1 MPATTMI
8 NFTWHRD
15 QSGYKLSPETSR
27 TPARIIGQGGPQKPY
42 RPLEAYPARA
52 LLRVFAS
59 IQKTPGGVLDFIE
72 NYGRLTHDSKG
83 ESVPT
88 VIGWAKLMEK
98 RLLRVAGRQE
108 DIPPNKLEAH
118 LVTDRDGIHLEFRPS
133 TLIDAL
139 WLQLGQTLSG
149 GTEILRCIHCHQMF
163 RAGPGTGRRADA
175 TFCCDEHRIRFNSLA
190 RSQ

>member
-15 QSGYKLSPETSR
+15 QAGYKLLPETSR
-27 TPARIIGQGGPQKPY
+27 TPARIIDKGGPQKPY
-42 RPLEAYPARA
+42 RPLEDFPA

-59 IQKTPGGVLDFIE
+59 VQKTPAGVLDFIE
-72 NYGRLTHDSKG
+72 KFGRLTHDPKG
-83 ESVPT
+83 EAVPT
-88 VIGWAKLMEK
+88 VIGWIKLMEK
-98 RLLRVAGRQE
+98 RLMQVAGRQE
-108 DIPPNKLEAH
+108 DLPRNNLEAH

-139 WLQLGQTLSG
+139 WLQLGQELSG

-190 RSQ
+190 RSR

>member
-1 MPATTMI
+1 MPATQMI
-8 NFTWHRD
+8 TFTWHRD
-15 QSGYKLSPETSR
+15 QAGYKLLPETSR
-27 TPARIIGQGGPQKPY
+27 TPARIIGKGGSQKPY
-42 RPLEAYPARA
+42 QPLEEFPA

-72 NYGRLTHDSKG
+72 KFGRLTHDPKG

-98 RLLRVAGRQE
+98 RLLRLTGPQE
-108 DIPPNKLEAH
+108 DIPSNKLEAH
-118 LVTDRDGIHLEFRPS
+118 LVADQDGIHLEFRPS

-139 WLQLGQTLSG
+139 WLQLGQELSG
-149 GTEILRCIHCHQMF
+149 GTRILRCMHCHQTF
-163 RAGPGTGRRADA
+163 RAGPGTRRRADA

-190 RSQ
+190 RSR